1 MKAVSSFHGMGYS
14 KPNVKRNITRD
25 SATMNKN
32 AIDAARS
39 DNGKIFVGIVVL
51 LRTVEAHVFEGVE
64 S

>member
-1 MKAVSSFHGMGYS
+1 
-14 KPNVKRNITRD
+14 
-25 SATMNKN
+25 MNKN